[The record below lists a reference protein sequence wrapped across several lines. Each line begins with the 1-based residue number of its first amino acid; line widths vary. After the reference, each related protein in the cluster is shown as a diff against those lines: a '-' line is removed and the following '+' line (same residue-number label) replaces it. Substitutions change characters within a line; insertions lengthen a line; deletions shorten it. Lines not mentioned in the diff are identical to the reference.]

1 MSQLERDIFKALTIA
16 KDAFWESIEKDGWD
30 LNLEWSFSV
39 RELDVEERTLINIT
53 IDNREAR
60 NHDQKTWN
68 SNG

>member
-1 MSQLERDIFKALTIA
+1 LERDIFKALTIA
-16 KDAFWESIEKDGWD
+16 KDAFWKSIEKDGWD

-60 NHDQKTWN
+60 NHDAKT
-68 SNG
+68 